1 MIYSLPF
8 ASLIEPS
15 SAILGVV
22 SVGVVNVLFVK
33 VCVPVKVT
41 TVESIANVTV
51 SAETE
56 VSIPVPP
63 VNVSVSVPN
72 TTPSS
77 VPESAAI
84 SNVVDIAAVPAAV
97 KRPCAS
103 TVNVGIAVDEP

>member
-33 VCVPVKVT
+33 VCEPVKVT
-41 TVESIANVTV
+41 TEESIANVTV
-51 SAETE
+51 SPDTE

-77 VPESAAI
+77 DPESAAI
-84 SNVVDIAAVPAAV
+84 SKVVVI
-97 KRPCAS
+97 
-103 TVNVGIAVDEP
+103 